1 MKALARMLCTLPFL
15 FAQHACDRPSRYRLV
30 SETYGFSVEF
40 PEKPIE
46 QSDMNYQG
54 LPKSLWTVERDA
66 KKEFYSTEVTTYREA
81 LRPSP
86 IWIPGQ
92 ELLSSVN
99 IQITESKRFTLRAVS
114 TGREVPAIATTA
126 KQVSTGAWQSSI
138 YIVDGRTL
146 ISVTAR
152 TNDKQHQ
159 AAFLNSLTLLR

>member
-1 MKALARMLCTLPFL
+1 MKALARVLCTLPFL

-66 KKEFYSTEVTTYREA
+66 KKEFYSTEVTNYREA

-99 IQITESKRFTLRAVS
+99 IQITESNRFTLCAVS
-114 TGREVPAIATTA
+114 TGREAPAIATTA

>member
-1 MKALARMLCTLPFL
+1 LQSVAGKFINTRQRSANPPLACQRI
-15 FAQHACDRPSRYRLV
+15 V
-30 SETYGFSVEF
+30 
-40 PEKPIE
+40 
-46 QSDMNYQG
+46 N
-54 LPKSLWTVERDA
+54 
-66 KKEFYSTEVTTYREA
+66 
-81 LRPSP
+81 
-86 IWIPGQ
+86 WIPGQ

-152 TNDKQHQ
+152 TMSTTKQP
-159 AAFLNSLTLLR
+159 S

>member
-1 MKALARMLCTLPFL
+1 V
-15 FAQHACDRPSRYRLV
+15 DSR
-30 SETYGFSVEF
+30 
-40 PEKPIE
+40 
-46 QSDMNYQG
+46 
-54 LPKSLWTVERDA
+54 RDA
-66 KKEFYSTEVTTYREA
+66 NKEFYSTEVTTYKEA

-86 IWIPGQ
+86 NWIPGQ

-126 KQVSTGAWQSSI
+126 KQVSTGAWQFSI

-146 ISVTAR
+146 IAFTAR
-152 TNDKQHQ
+152 TNNEQHQ

>member
-1 MKALARMLCTLPFL
+1 MKTLARVLCTLPLL
-15 FAQHACDRPSRYRLV
+15 FALHACDRPTHYRVV

-66 KKEFYSTEVTTYREA
+66 NKEVYSTEVTNYKEA
-81 LRPSP
+81 LRPGP
-86 IWIPGQ
+86 NWIPGQ
-92 ELLSSVN
+92 ELPSSVN

-114 TGREVPAIATTA
+114 TGCVPAIATTA

-152 TNDKQHQ
+152 SNNEQHQ
-159 AAFLNSLTLLR
+159 AAFLNSLTVLR

>member
-1 MKALARMLCTLPFL
+1 
-15 FAQHACDRPSRYRLV
+15 
-30 SETYGFSVEF
+30 
-40 PEKPIE
+40 
-46 QSDMNYQG
+46 
-54 LPKSLWTVERDA
+54 
-66 KKEFYSTEVTTYREA
+66 
-81 LRPSP
+81 
-86 IWIPGQ
+86 
-92 ELLSSVN
+92 VN

-152 TNDKQHQ
+152 TNEQHQ